1 MLVHFYSVEGVLVK
15 VAYIQAI
22 GGASGDMLLASM
34 IDVGLPLNELRGL
47 VDTLGVS
54 GIDFSVTKQ
63 DRLGI
68 SGTHLD
74 VELSDVASSSHRWQD
89 FVNIV
94 QSSDLSDLIKE
105 SSSDIFTLIGQ
116 TEARIHGSDPDHVH
130 LHELGTLDTL
140 IDVVGVLSSLEVMG
154 IEKVYCSALPT
165 GSGTVRSRHGLLSVP
180 APATAQILASTG
192 VPSYPPPTNLPST
205 GEMLT
210 PTGAAI
216 LGSIAKFVSPVIQ
229 ITEVGYGL
237 GTRNPSSYPNVLS
250 LTIGELVCEPD
261 ATRLVLLETNID
273 DITGEILGYVQE
285 KLLDAGARD
294 VWFTPIQ
301 MKKNRPATLLSTL
314 ADADSKDLMT
324 KIILRETTT
333 LGIRVREVER
343 VLADRRIEKFQSSL
357 GEVDVK
363 VKILDGIPI
372 SVSPEY
378 EDCKNISKLK
388 SLPLIEVI
396 NLIKH
401 ESEVLI

>member
-1 MLVHFYSVEGVLVK
+1 LVK
-15 VAYIQAI
+15 VAYIHAI

-34 IDVGLPLNELRGL
+34 IDVGLPLNELSKL
-47 VDTLGVS
+47 VDSLGVS

-63 DRLGI
+63 ERLGV

-74 VELSDVASSSHRWQD
+74 VELSGQASSSHRWQD
-89 FVNIV
+89 FVTIV
-94 QSSDLSDLIKE
+94 QSSDLSDDVKE
-105 SSSDIFTLIGQ
+105 LSSYIFTLIGQ
-116 TEARIHGSDPDHVH
+116 TEAKIHGSDPDHVH

-140 IDVVGVLSSLEVMG
+140 IDVVGVLRSLEVMG

-165 GSGTVRSRHGLLSVP
+165 GSGTVRSRHGLLPVP
-180 APATAQILASTG
+180 APATAEILVSTG
-192 VPSYPPPTNLPST
+192 SPSYPPPANLPST

-216 LGSIAKFVSPVIQ
+216 LGSIAEFVAPVIE
-229 ITEVGYGL
+229 ITNVGYGL
-237 GTRNPSSYPNVLS
+237 GTRNPDSYPNVLS
-250 LTIGELVCEPD
+250 LTVGELVREPHSTD
-261 ATRLVLLETNID
+261 LFLLETNID

-285 KLLDAGARD
+285 ELLDAGARD

-314 ADADSKDLMT
+314 VDADSKDLVT
-324 KIILRETTT
+324 KIILKETTT

-343 VLADRRIEKFQSSL
+343 VLADRKIERFQSSL

-363 VKILDGIPI
+363 VKILAGVPI

-378 EDCKNISKLK
+378 EDCKNIAKLK
-388 SLPLIEVI
+388 SLPLVEVI

-401 ESEVLI
+401 EASVLIQ